1 MNRALTLGLVL
12 LFVAGCTLPD
22 ERASLVPLPEN
33 SGPVAYAELLTRARR
48 QADAANEA
56 FMVNKWSDLEEAAK
70 TLEQTARFMSKA
82 SDVPEKHKF
91 TLAATSSTLAQDA
104 TKLLENAKAKDVKEA
119 NETLRR
125 VLLTVREL
133 RLDN

>member
-1 MNRALTLGLVL
+1 MHRAFPLGLVL
-12 LFVAGCTLPD
+12 LCVTSCTLPD

-33 SGPVAYAELLTRARR
+33 AGPVAYAELLTRARR

-104 TKLLENAKAKDVKEA
+104 TKLLETARTKDVKEA

-125 VLLTVREL
+125 ILLTVREL
-133 RLDN
+133 RLEN